1 MRKRLIELIENG
13 ADKYRVEPVIN
24 GCRES
29 FHHFLSNHLI
39 ENGVIVMPK
48 GEWKIT
54 YRNKKPFIF
63 CSHCKTMDPKRNL
76 SYHCPHC
83 GAEMAKITN
92 TDLKGGDSNV

>member
-1 MRKRLIELIENG
+1 MRNRLIELI
-13 ADKYRVEPVIN
+13 A
-24 GCRES
+24 ES
-29 FHHFLSNHLI
+29 AIKGDYTYIPDVVDHLI

-48 GEWKIT
+48 GEWQIT

-92 TDLKGGDSNV
+92 TDLKGGDGNV